1 MARIAMAG
9 FMHETN
15 CFVPEPTDYEHF
27 ARPPDRPGIL
37 RGDEVL
43 KEFAVSGASTAG
55 FMAGNDGNH
64 ELAPLLWTSTTP
76 GGMVTAHAYERISGE
91 IIGRLSDVLPVDGVY
106 LDLHGAM
113 VSAQHA
119 DAEGELLRRVR
130 AVVGS
135 EVPIVISLDYHAN
148 VSPAMVEHADAI
160 LPYRT
165 YPHVDQY
172 ATGQRAIA
180 AMKRLLIEGRPSGR
194 ALRQLPF
201 LLPLNFQCT
210 LVEPSKGIVE
220 AAVAR
225 QTEDMLSLAYLAGFP
240 PSDAA
245 ACGVTVSA
253 HAYSQEAADAAVD
266 EVTQM
271 IAVKEAEFAQ
281 PVRSPG
287 EAVVEAMR
295 LAETASK
302 PIVVADTQ
310 DNPGCGGS
318 ADTVG
323 MLVALVA
330 HDAQGAL
337 FGAVCDDLAA
347 NAAHRAGVG
356 AEIELDLGGRTDLPS
371 VVPFHGHFKV
381 EVINDGRYQTT
392 GPVAQGKR
400 FNVGPSALLS
410 IGGIKVAVSSR
421 RVQALDRTVF
431 EHLGVVLEEQ
441 KIIVLKST
449 CHYRAHFDPI
459 SETTFTAIAPGG
471 HAANPADCA
480 YQKLRPGVRYYPLG
494 PVHGTHEAQDD

>member
-1 MARIAMAG
+1 MARIAIAG

-15 CFVPEPTDYEHF
+15 CFVPEPTDYQHF
-27 ARPPDRPGIL
+27 ARPPDRAGIL
-37 RGDEVL
+37 RGEEIL
-43 KEFAVSGASTAG
+43 LEFAEQGASSAG
-55 FMAGNDGNH
+55 FIAGNDGNH
-64 ELAPLLWTSTTP
+64 QLAPLLWTSTTP

-130 AVVGS
+130 AVVG
-135 EVPIVISLDYHAN
+135 EDVPIVISLDYHAN

-165 YPHVDQY
+165 YPHVDQFE
-172 ATGQRAIA
+172 TGQRASD

-220 AAVAR
+220 AAAKR
-225 QTEDMLSLAYLAGFP
+225 QTEEMLSLAYLAGFP
-240 PSDAA
+240 PSDAP
-245 ACGVTVSA
+245 ACGITVSA

-266 EVTQM
+266 DIAQM
-271 IAVKEAEFAQ
+271 IALKEAEFAQ
-281 PVRSPG
+281 PLLSPD

-295 LAETASK
+295 LAAAASK

-318 ADTVG
+318 GDTVG
-323 MLVALVA
+323 MLAALVA
-330 HDAQGAL
+330 NDAQDAL
-337 FGAVCDDLAA
+337 FGVVEDDLAA
-347 NAAHRAGVG
+347 AAAHEAGVG
-356 AEIELDLGGRTDLPS
+356 AEIELDLGGRTALAG
-371 VVPFHGHFKV
+371 VAPFQGRFRV
-381 EVINDGRYQTT
+381 EVINQGRYQTT
-392 GPVAQGKR
+392 GPVAQGKAYD
-400 FNVGPSALLS
+400 VGPSALLS
-410 IGGIKVAVSSR
+410 IGGVKVAISSR
-421 RVQALDRTVF
+421 RVQAHDRSVF

-459 SETTFTAIAPGG
+459 AETTFAAIAPGG
-471 HAANPADCA
+471 HAANPADCP
-480 YQKLRPGVRYYPLG
+480 YEKLRPGVRYYPLG
-494 PVHGTHEAQDD
+494 PVHEGNDR